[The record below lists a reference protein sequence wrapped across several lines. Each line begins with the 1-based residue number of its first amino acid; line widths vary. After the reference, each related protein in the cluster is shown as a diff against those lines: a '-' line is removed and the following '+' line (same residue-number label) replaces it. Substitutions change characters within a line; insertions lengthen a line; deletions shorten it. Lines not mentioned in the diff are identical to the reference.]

1 MPDNIL
7 KIKTNDESEISYLE
21 DSKDIYYVN
30 KDYNVWDDINNASSK
45 EEAIQI
51 LNDLNFKII
60 DVSFIKKIKNLNI
73 KDIKT
78 IIDDKKYSLIKALN
92 SNNPK
97 LVSNVINSII
107 SDRADGVGIISE
119 YYFSNGASLSV
130 AITNPK

>member
-1 MPDNIL
+1 MSDNIL

-51 LNDLNFKII
+51 LNDLNFKVI

-78 IIDDKKYSLIKALN
+78 IIDDKNYSLVKALN

-107 SDRADGVGIISE
+107 SDRADGVGIIPE